1 MELMTSHRNY
11 QWLHNLVTGDEKWV
25 LYINYG
31 YHRQWLGSGQTG
43 VVTPKPD
50 LHPKKVILSV
60 WWGVRGIIHWKILP
74 DGCTIT
80 ANLYCQ
86 QLNRVA
92 AKLKGKQDRIYF
104 LHDNAR
110 PHVAKSTRQKLLSL
124 GWITIPHPPYSPDLA
139 PTDYHLYRSLSNYL
153 REKKFNDESQIKMD
167 LLNFFDQNIQDFYE
181 SGILSLPERWQQV
194 IDSNGAYILD

>member
-1 MELMTSHRNY
+1 M
-11 QWLHNLVTGDEKWV
+11 
-25 LYINYG
+25 LYINYE
-31 YHRQWLGSGQTG
+31 YHRQWLSLGQTG

-50 LHPKKVILSV
+50 LHPKKVMLSV
-60 WWGVRGIIHWKILP
+60 WLGVRGIIHWEILP

-80 ANLYCQ
+80 ADLYCQ

-110 PHVAKSTRQKLLSL
+110 PHVAMWTRQKLLSL
-124 GWITIPHPPYSPDLA
+124 GWITIPHPPYSPDLV
-139 PTDYHLYRSLSNYL
+139 PTDYHMYRSLSNYL

-167 LLNFFDQNIQDFYE
+167 LLNFFDQKTRDFYE

>member
-1 MELMTSHRNY
+1 MTSHRNY

-25 LYINYG
+25 LYINYE
-31 YHRQWLGSGQTG
+31 YHLQWLSPGQTG
-43 VVTPKPD
+43 VVTPNSG
-50 LHPKKVILSV
+50 LHPKKVMLSV
-60 WWGVRGIIHWKILP
+60 WWGVRGIIHWEILS

-80 ANLYCQ
+80 ADLYCQ
-86 QLNRVA
+86 QLNRIA

-110 PHVAKSTRQKLLSL
+110 PYVAKSTRQKLLSL
-124 GWITIPHPPYSPDLA
+124 EWITIPHPPYSPDLA
-139 PTDYHLYRSLSNYL
+139 PTDYHLNRSLSNYL

-167 LLNFFDQNIQDFYE
+167 LLNFFDQNTQDFYE
-181 SGILSLPERWQQV
+181 SGTLSLPERWQQV

>member
-11 QWLHNLVTGDEKWV
+11 QWLHNLVTSDEKWV
-25 LYINYG
+25 LYIKYG
-31 YHRQWLGSGQTG
+31 YHRQWLSPGQTG

-50 LHPKKVILSV
+50 LHPKKVMLSV
-60 WWGVRGIIHWKILP
+60 WLGVRGIIHWEILP

-80 ANLYCQ
+80 ADLYCQ

-110 PHVAKSTRQKLLSL
+110 PHVAKSTHQKLLSL

-139 PTDYHLYRSLSNYL
+139 RTDYHLYRSLSNYL

-167 LLNFFDQNIQDFYE
+167 LLNFFDQKTQDFYE
-181 SGILSLPERWQQV
+181 SGILSLPERWQ
-194 IDSNGAYILD
+194 

>member
-1 MELMTSHRNY
+1 M
-11 QWLHNLVTGDEKWV
+11 
-25 LYINYG
+25 LYINYE
-31 YHRQWLGSGQTG
+31 YHRQWLSPGQIG

-50 LHPKKVILSV
+50 LHPKKVMLSV
-60 WWGVRGIIHWKILP
+60 WWSVRGIIHWEILP

-80 ANLYCQ
+80 ADLYCQ

-92 AKLKGKQDRIYF
+92 AKLKGKHDRIYF

-124 GWITIPHPPYSPDLA
+124 GEITISHPPYSPDLA
-139 PTDYHLYRSLSNYL
+139 PTDYHMYRSLSNYL

-167 LLNFFDQNIQDFYE
+167 LLNFFDQKTQGFYE
-181 SGILSLPERWQQV
+181 SGILSLPERWQKV
-194 IDSNGAYILD
+194 IDSNRAYILD

>member
-11 QWLHNLVTGDEKWV
+11 QWLHNLLTSDEKWV
-25 LYINYG
+25 LYINYE
-31 YHRQWLGSGQTG
+31 YYRQWLSPGQTG
-43 VVTPKPD
+43 AVTPKPD
-50 LHPKKVILSV
+50 LHPKKVMLSV
-60 WWGVRGIIHWKILP
+60 WLGVRGIIHWKILP

-80 ANLYCQ
+80 ADLYCQ

-124 GWITIPHPPYSPDLA
+124 GLITIPHPPYSPDLA

-167 LLNFFDQNIQDFYE
+167 LLNFFDQKTQDFCE
-181 SGILSLPERWQQV
+181 SGILSLPQRWQ
-194 IDSNGAYILD
+194 